1 MVSSEGGVAVEE
13 TAAKIPKRIASI
25 HTDVFL
31 GLHAYQARRLAK
43 ALGLQ
48 DKQILRSADILL
60 KLCKL
65 FEDYDSLIGEI
76 NPLVVTEDDSIFAA
90 DAVLEIDDS
99 ALYKHPQF
107 IEKASSRIPDE
118 LERETKAVGVSY
130 VTLDGDIGLICSG
143 AGLSMASIDMIRT
156 QGEPA
161 NFLETGGG
169 ITEELM
175 ANASRLVLKKHGVKA
190 VFINLYGGINPIH
203 LGAKGVA
210 EVINKDNITV
220 PIVAKAHGNF
230 QEETWATLDSA
241 GVKVVKHVQT
251 SRVIK
256 ELFRV
261 IKNGT

>member
-1 MVSSEGGVAVEE
+1 M
-13 TAAKIPKRIASI
+13 
-25 HTDVFL
+25 
-31 GLHAYQARRLAK
+31 
-43 ALGLQ
+43 
-48 DKQILRSADILL
+48 RSADILL

-76 NPLVVTEDDSIFAA
+76 NPLVVTEDGSIFAA

-143 AGLSMASIDMIRT
+143 AGLGMASIDMIRT

-161 NFLETGGG
+161 NFLETGGD
-169 ITEELM
+169 IIEELM

-251 SRVIK
+251 SRAIK